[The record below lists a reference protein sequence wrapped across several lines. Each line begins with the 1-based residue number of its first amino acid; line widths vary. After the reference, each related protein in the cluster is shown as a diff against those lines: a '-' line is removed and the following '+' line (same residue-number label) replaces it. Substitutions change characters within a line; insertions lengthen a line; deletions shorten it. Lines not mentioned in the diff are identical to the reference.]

1 MKVLLIK
8 DVKSLGKAGEIKE
21 VKDGYGN
28 NFLIGKGLAKAA
40 TPDVIRQ
47 YEAAQRRKA
56 EELSYELANLEK
68 LKDELGKVVVVVK
81 KQLGANG
88 ALFGA
93 VSKEEIATELEKTH
107 HLIVDKKAIEI
118 EHNHLKA
125 VGIYDVSIKLG
136 HAVNATLKV
145 EVVGE

>member
-47 YEAAQRRKA
+47 YEAAQKRKE
-56 EELSYELANLEK
+56 EEL
-68 LKDELGKVVVVVK
+68 
-81 KQLGANG
+81 
-88 ALFGA
+88 
-93 VSKEEIATELEKTH
+93 
-107 HLIVDKKAIEI
+107 
-118 EHNHLKA
+118 
-125 VGIYDVSIKLG
+125 
-136 HAVNATLKV
+136 
-145 EVVGE
+145 